1 MRADSQDLQ
10 IKLTVTQDEHPEL
23 HRVLLAIVEPR
34 RRTRR
39 LKDLAAT
46 GLLLERAGGI
56 AVSAAQPAPSASGQ
70 AAVDDVGDALS
81 VALWEDKAG

>member
-1 MRADSQDLQ
+1 MRAASQDLQ
-10 IKLTVTQDEHPEL
+10 IKLTVTQDEYPEL

-56 AVSAAQPAPSASGQ
+56 SVSAAQPAPSAAGQ
-70 AAVDDVGDALS
+70 AVGDLGDALS

>member
-23 HRVLLAIVEPR
+23 HQVLLAIVEPR

-56 AVSAAQPAPSASGQ
+56 AVSATQPAQRAAGQ
-70 AAVDDVGDALS
+70 AAGDLGDALS

>member
-1 MRADSQDLQ
+1 MRAESQDLQ

-23 HRVLLAIVEPR
+23 HRVLLAIVQPR

-56 AVSAAQPAPSASGQ
+56 SVSTAQPATSAAGQ
-70 AAVDDVGDALS
+70 AVGDLGDALS